1 MERLP
6 WRRFR
11 SVAGTR
17 RSSGSSGIS
26 ILSESTWTSDTTTS
40 TVLRQY
46 DRIPL
51 FRENLITRHGNIK
64 PKHLSI
70 EWPQFWLRLASYL
83 TYVFNRVCDMCGI
96 SVDTRIFV
104 GA

>member
-40 TVLRQY
+40 PSCIA
-46 DRIPL
+46 DPL
-51 FRENLITRHGNIK
+51 FSENLIIRHGNIK

-70 EWPQFWLRLASYL
+70 EWPQFWLLLASHA
-83 TYVFNRVCDMCGI
+83 TYVFN
-96 SVDTRIFV
+96 
-104 GA
+104 